1 MLFFLYQANLHD
13 TESAHAM
20 RGKRVYVVILIEI
33 GLAVWLLYKFLIS
46 VVFSAARSVAIS
58 FSRSCFTR
66 FNLAV
71 TRNQRRTI
79 AYGEDLL
86 NKLVIKCLNSQ
97 VTPKSCNKPIQCLH
111 GGLNLVYTGATFSI
125 EA

>member
-1 MLFFLYQANLHD
+1 MVFYIYQANLHD
-13 TESAHAM
+13 TESAHVV

-33 GLAVWLLYKFLIS
+33 GLALWLLYNFCC
-46 VVFSAARSVAIS
+46 FSAARSVGIS

-79 AYGEDLL
+79 AYGDDLL

-97 VTPKSCNKPIQCLH
+97 VPQQSCNKHIQCLH
-111 GGLNLVYTGATFSI
+111 GGLNLFCTGATFSI